1 MKKLLYLFAAL
12 AIFSGCE
19 QMEGLDQPVQ
29 GGTEENVGDLPTVI
43 YATVDDES
51 ANVKT
56 RTYADGKT
64 ILWHGGDA
72 ISYIGPNAYRAK
84 YQYDGEDGVASAEFT
99 PKETGNV
106 PSGAVKPA
114 IPFAVYPYNSGAYCK
129 QVDGVNTL
137 VVNFPTVQNYAPNSF
152 GRDANIMVGVGE
164 SADDIDFYFC
174 NACGYLVIKLLGTD
188 VAVKTI
194 ELTALGG
201 EKLSGTGYISAS
213 YGEAPVVTMD
223 DNAKSTVTL
232 NCGEGVA
239 LNATTATEFWFTL
252 PPVTFNQGFKIHVTP
267 TVGSAFEVQ
276 TSKRVEI
283 TRNDIQPMVALQ
295 FTPNW
300 PASNQLVYTLSEG
313 STATLLDKFKV
324 GENTY
329 FDATIK
335 SHEYDSNNNR
345 YVIEFNSALT
355 TIKKDAF
362 KSADIATIVFPQTLT
377 TIGYEAFCNSKV
389 TAITFPGSVTQIG
402 QSAFTGCVNLTS
414 VTFEPSPTKAP
425 VKVGVHDA
433 SHSIYGPFF
442 NCALEHI
449 NINRAFETT
458 YNEATF
464 VPGYSTNGLFS
475 TGTTE
480 KQYTTTVVIGEQV
493 PQIYEYMFG
502 NRPITTITIPA
513 HISKIKEGAFEG
525 CKELTSI
532 TIPATVSSI
541 DINTFYGCT
550 GLHTVNIEESTA
562 SLNIG
567 CSYTEGTGAEV
578 GPFYNSPLTSITLKR
593 ELVYKGR
600 NGAACTADEADEGI
614 FYTSRYKDVQS
625 VNVTLGGSLTTIS
638 KHMFNYLNITEITIP
653 ASVTVIEND
662 AFFNCTKLS
671 RLTFEESSTP
681 LTIGYHPTGD
691 VCGPFYYSPLSY
703 INLKRELKLTDAYKS
718 KLDYWDMGIFTNF
731 KYSDGNFTTAVHLGD
746 YVETIHDY
754 MFCCVRLTS
763 LWIPSSVKSIG
774 NYAFYD
780 SRALQGITLGHEDK
794 TKVPTLG
801 SNAFKDC
808 DELWYICVNQDMLSS
823 FKSATNWSSWD
834 KNNSVGHNYF
844 YYIGEL

>member
-1 MKKLLYLFAAL
+1 MKKLFYLFAAL

-51 ANVKT
+51 ANAKT

-152 GRDANIMVGVGE
+152 GREANIMVGVGE
-164 SADDIDFYFC
+164 SADDIDFYFS

-223 DNAKSTVTL
+223 NNAKSTVTL

-300 PASNQLVYTLSEG
+300 PASNQLVYTLEG

-355 TIKKDAF
+355 TIKKDAV

-402 QSAFTGCVNLTS
+402 QSAFTGCENLTS

-600 NGAACTADEADEGI
+600 NGAACTADQWDEGI
-614 FYTSRYKDVQS
+614 FATEKYEAVDTVS
-625 VNVTLGGSLTTIS
+625 VTLGSNVRTIS
-638 KHMFNYLNITEITIP
+638 KYMFNYLRIKRIVIP
-653 ASVTVIEND
+653 SSVTSIGNY
-662 AFFNCTKLS
+662 AFDGCSKLS
-671 RLTFEESSTP
+671 RVIFKGSSEP
-681 LTIGYHPTGD
+681 LRIGYQPGTDD
-691 VCGPFYYSPLSY
+691 VGPFYDSPLSY
-703 INLKRELKLTDAYKS
+703 INLDREFIYDYNG
-718 KLDYWDMGIFTNF
+718 LDQWDEGIFAN
-731 KYSDGNFTTAVHLGD
+731 KYYGDENLTTEVHLGAN
-746 YVETIHDY
+746 VKTISKW
-754 MFCCVRLTS
+754 MFSGVRMS
-763 LWIPSSVKSIG
+763 AIWIPETVTKICDKAFLDCRKLRDVTMGHHEPPTIG
-774 NYAFYD
+774 ANVFESCDVFANIVVRVSALEKFKNASDWDNYEKWFYTRSD
-780 SRALQGITLGHEDK
+780 F
-794 TKVPTLG
+794 P
-801 SNAFKDC
+801 
-808 DELWYICVNQDMLSS
+808 
-823 FKSATNWSSWD
+823 
-834 KNNSVGHNYF
+834 
-844 YYIGEL
+844 